1 MGFLWLVNTLRL
13 RLLLS
18 CSHIFL
24 ILLHYLAR
32 IHESRAITTNARVL
46 LQLLEYLLALFTFI
60 CSVPSHPI
68 TVFPVTTLSSIATTT
83 ALFTI
88 GLAAPLLTPVVVELN
103 FRALIVALCLL
114 LLLII
119 LILLLFS
126 FLFGIVLGCLLVT
139 VADKDFLRFLKIHD
153 SLASLK
159 DLCLVHHIVEP

>member
-83 ALFTI
+83 ALFSI
-88 GLAAPLLTPVVVELN
+88 GLAAPQLTPVVVLT
-103 FRALIVALCLL
+103 FRALIVALGLL

-139 VADKDFLRFLKIHD
+139 IADKDFLRFLKIHD